1 MSAVRRRAVA
11 RALPACV
18 ALASL
23 PATARAQSTSS
34 VRRYAVIQLYN
45 GTNVVDLVGDGRRGQ
60 VVVSRRAGEG
70 GYETALFQ
78 VRGHADPRDTTSA
91 VEWQLVPFFGPDE
104 RVTGEDLMRTTASGA
119 CTTTDL
125 RVVRV
130 APKQPVQVIVA
141 RRAVGA
147 SAAEPTVVRFVV
159 YELRESAEG
168 AAGTPH
174 FFFQRARELRS
185 SGRHCDV
192 NEAFARELNL
202 GATGLGGREPASQAP
217 PP

>member
-1 MSAVRRRAVA
+1 MRARGVVRAVLA
-11 RALPACV
+11 SV

-23 PATARAQSTSS
+23 AATARAQSTSS

-70 GYETALFQ
+70 GGYDVALFQ
-78 VRGHADPRDTTSA
+78 VRAYADPRDTTSA
-91 VEWQLVPFFGPDE
+91 VEWQLIPFFGPDE
-104 RVTGEDLMRTTASGA
+104 RVAGEDLMRTTTMGA
-119 CTTTDL
+119 CATTDL

-130 APKQPVQVIVA
+130 APRQPVQVIVA

-147 SAAEPTVVRFVV
+147 SPAEPTVVRFVV
-159 YELRESAEG
+159 YELRENAEG
-168 AAGTPH
+168 AAGTPP

-192 NEAFARELNL
+192 NEAFGRELNL
-202 GATGLGGREPASQAP
+202 GRTGLGGREPVPPASP
-217 PP
+217 PS